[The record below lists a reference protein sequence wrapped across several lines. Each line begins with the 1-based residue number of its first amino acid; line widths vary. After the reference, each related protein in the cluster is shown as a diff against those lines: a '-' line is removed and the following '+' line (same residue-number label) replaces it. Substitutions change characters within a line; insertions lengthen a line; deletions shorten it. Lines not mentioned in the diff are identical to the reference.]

1 MYELSKLTR
10 NNLCDR
16 QLIPNSKTTD
26 AYNHS
31 KIQSMSSETS
41 YWLQI
46 SSGKGPEECAYF
58 VGKLAEIILKE
69 ARKSDIQGQIIK
81 SISGDKANTF
91 LSILIS
97 LEAQNNDQIAITQ
110 FLKSW
115 EGTIKWICQSPLI
128 VYHMI
133 F

>member
-69 ARKSDIQGQIIK
+69 ARKSDKKKQ
-81 SISGDKANTF
+81 NT
-91 LSILIS
+91 
-97 LEAQNNDQIAITQ
+97 N
-110 FLKSW
+110 
-115 EGTIKWICQSPLI
+115 
-128 VYHMI
+128 
-133 F
+133 